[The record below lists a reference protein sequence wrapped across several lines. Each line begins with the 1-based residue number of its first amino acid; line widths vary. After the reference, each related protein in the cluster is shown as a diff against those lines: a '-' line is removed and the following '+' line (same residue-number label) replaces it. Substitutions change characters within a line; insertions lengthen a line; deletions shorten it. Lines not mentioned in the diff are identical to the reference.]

1 MLIYNLQ
8 GGNKLLRFKREL
20 EEKRKTNKRPLGEI
34 ELNLLQLYNF
44 IINEIESGIRFS
56 VS

>member
-34 ELNLLQLYNF
+34 ELNLLRLYNF
-44 IINEIESGIRFS
+44 IINEIESGT
-56 VS
+56 